1 MYSDICGLDAGT
13 NRFFLFSPLNIKS
26 EATTSPRCRR
36 RWLNC
41 IARVRYRRTVD
52 KDHSGIFS
60 PEDESLR
67 RIRGNQFLPAAKL
80 LSLSF
85 PIRFTEL
92 SLSRNKRVLVFS
104 RYYISTYKLHSTTPP
119 LILFILRSFLLPF
132 FPVIHKKGA
141 VWGVRRGLGQDN

>member
-132 FPVIHKKGA
+132 FPVIQKKGA